1 MFRNWRLLLNCSLLG
16 SKLTWT
22 IYVYT
27 RKQTHVN
34 RRSFR
39 CSNIYFHVNK
49 CMYFEI
55 RVHDCFLFWSYK
67 KTRHIVYATNKLGSG
82 TFTLCKK
89 QPDATTTTNT
99 FIRRYALHMLLVLT
113 KNKNYVTYIWNKHEN
128 FRKNN
133 NALIYFLSSLHGKC
147 IWKDSW

>member
-39 CSNIYFHVNK
+39 CSNIYFHLNK

-67 KTRHIVYATNKLGSG
+67 KTRHIVYATNTIGSG

-89 QPDATTTTNT
+89 QPDTTTTTTTTTTT
-99 FIRRYALHMLLVLT
+99 FIRRYALHMLLVT
-113 KNKNYVTYIWNKHEN
+113 QFMWHTYEINMRILDK
-128 FRKNN
+128 
-133 NALIYFLSSLHGKC
+133 IT
-147 IWKDSW
+147 I